1 MENPD
6 LHPAQALSAAAIERI
21 LPHRFPF
28 LFVDKVTEFVPGQ
41 RIVALKHFSVN
52 DEAAQGN
59 PPGLALIP
67 TGVILELVTQVGA
80 VLVLERPEMAGKI
93 AMILHIPSARI
104 IKPIEAGDTVR
115 VEAEILK
122 MKAQFGELRG
132 SIFRDGELVAEGQ
145 MRFGIA
151 AAEDVFPARS
161 GS

>member
-6 LHPAQALSAAAIERI
+6 ARPLQTLSATDIERI

-28 LFVDKVTEFVPGQ
+28 LFVDKITEFIPGQ

-52 DEAAQGN
+52 DEAMRGN
-59 PPGLALIP
+59 FPGLAIVP
-67 TGVILELVTQVGA
+67 TGVIMELVTQVGA

-93 AMILHIPSARI
+93 AMILQIPSARI

-115 VEAEILK
+115 VEAEVLK

-132 SIFRDGELVAEGQ
+132 WIFRDDELVAEGQ

-151 AAEDVFPARS
+151 NAADVLPGQVGR
-161 GS
+161 